1 MSTIEEI
8 QAAIDKL
15 TKLKAES
22 TPKPWHDWEDDL
34 TGEVDLWHDQEQ
46 RLHIANVGVA
56 GMPRVEADAELI
68 TVLHR
73 TIDAQ
78 LALLTHT
85 VEIRGKYVEQGFER
99 HWEAAV
105 RDAGDLDLA
114 RAINGGTQ

>member
-1 MSTIEEI
+1 MSAIEEI

-68 TVLHR
+68 TVLHS

-78 LALLTHT
+78 LAILGTVRLRLRTVFRGCDKPYPDTIANALT
-85 VEIRGKYVEQGFER
+85 
-99 HWEAAV
+99 
-105 RDAGDLDLA
+105 LA

>member
-1 MSTIEEI
+1 MSAVEEI

-46 RLHIANVGVA
+46 RLHIANFGIA
-56 GMPRVEADAELI
+56 GMPRGEVDAELI
-68 TVLHR
+68 AVLHR

-78 LALLTHT
+78 LAILHHAIDEYEPRDDTMSFITEDGLT
-85 VEIRGKYVEQGFER
+85 
-99 HWEAAV
+99 
-105 RDAGDLDLA
+105 LA